1 MDMPFMVALK
11 FNSGVGSGGSGGKD
25 GVGIASLDIN
35 DNGELVIVLT
45 DGRVRNLGKIVGADG
60 AVYVPHIDDQK
71 VLSFTI
77 EKNAEDVPDPVKL
90 GGSGTDVEV
99 VTDEEVKE
107 MLEEVFGNQGGSGG
121 GTGGGETGGDVLDES
136 RVATDAEV
144 FEMLEEVFGKS
155 GGESSGSGGNTGNVN
170 DNKVVTDAEM
180 AEMLKEVFGS

>member
-11 FNSGVGSGGSGGKD
+11 LNSGGSGGSGGKD
-25 GVGIASLDIN
+25 GVGIASMDIN
-35 DNGELVIVLT
+35 EKGELVIVLT
-45 DGRVRNLGKIVGADG
+45 DGRVRNLGRIVGADG

-77 EKNAEDVPDPVKL
+77 EKNAGDVPDPVKL
-90 GGSGTDVEV
+90 GGSGADSANV

-107 MLEEVFGNQGGSGG
+107 MLEEVFGKQGGTGG

-155 GGESSGSGGNTGNVN
+155 GSGSGGGGGNTGDVD
-170 DNKVVTDAEM
+170 DNQVATDAEV
-180 AEMLKEVFGS
+180 AEMLKEVFG